1 MSVVRLGPKLLNT
14 KEKQMLRSL
23 LLASL
28 ATATLAS
35 AASAQDSHFNVGG
48 GYTRVEIG
56 ELEFDAFSLRGGY
69 DFNENFG
76 VEAQFDLG
84 MGDDS
89 LTIAGNTANIDLNYS
104 AAIYGIGRLP
114 VSENA
119 NLFAR
124 IGYATTELEASAV
137 GVLVSDSDDGF
148 SFGVGGEYFFDD
160 FNGLRFDYTRT
171 DYSDGDDDA
180 DSIGISYVRRF
191 GG

>member
-1 MSVVRLGPKLLNT
+1 
-14 KEKQMLRSL
+14 MLRSL

-35 AASAQDSHFNVGG
+35 AASAQDPRFNVGG
-48 GYTRVEIG
+48 GYSRVEIG
-56 ELEFDAFSLRGGY
+56 ELEFDTFSLRGGY

-76 VEAQFDLG
+76 VETQFDLG
-84 MGDDS
+84 IGDDS
-89 LTIAGNTANIDLNYS
+89 LTVAGITADVDLNYS

-124 IGYATTELEASAV
+124 IGYATTELEASAA
-137 GVLVSDSDDGF
+137 GILVSDSDDGF
-148 SFGVGGEYFFDD
+148 SFGVGGEYFFDSA
-160 FNGLRFDYTRT
+160 NGVRVDYTRT
-171 DYSDGDDDA
+171 DFSDGDEEA